1 MSLLVPLKPLF
12 ALLSHFCPSDYSSFT
27 GHEFLKYDWNA
38 CGTSKIVI
46 LVSMLCRIRE
56 RDKKKTQHTSTSSVE
71 EEFDNDVENQILKDE

>member
-1 MSLLVPLKPLF
+1 MLVPLKPLF
-12 ALLSHFCPSDYSSFT
+12 ALPLHLSPSDNSAFT

-46 LVSMLCRIRE
+46 LLSMICRIRE

-71 EEFDNDVENQILKDE
+71 EEFDIDVENQILKDK